1 VLWQTSR
8 LRIAD
13 LIYIKRW
20 LAAIAGFERYSM
32 TNLMSAKRQL
42 SGVAT
47 LISVDRRAQ
56 KPIYLQIYEA
66 FRTRIIHRELRPG
79 QLVPSTRQLAD
90 DLRVSRF
97 PVLNAY
103 AQLLAEGYF
112 ESRTGAGTFIAISLP
127 EEQGYQN
134 HKTLVNP
141 ASGLRKI
148 AARASTL
155 PRYVSPSWTEGL
167 GPFQVGH
174 PELEAFS
181 LKIWSKLVAR
191 HSRNM
196 RPSDLQYGDAMG
208 SETLRGVVAMY
219 LRTSRAVLCEA
230 DQIMIVSGSQQA
242 LDITA
247 RVLLDPGAPVWVE
260 EPGYWLV
267 HHVLKAAGC
276 RAVPVTVDPEG
287 LDVSAGIKLSPE
299 ARAAFVAPS
308 HQYPLG
314 VTMSA
319 TRRFQLLEWA
329 QNAGSWIV
337 EDDYDSEYRYESPPI
352 SSLQGLDT
360 NSRVI
365 YIGTFSKVLFPS
377 LRLGYIVIPSDL
389 VDRFA
394 AVRQSMDLCPSPFNQ
409 AVLTEFIREGHFA
422 RHIRKMRQVYRE
434 RRRVLAQE
442 IEREL
447 YPSCTIIGGEAG
459 MHLTILINDEIR
471 DSEIAAKAAE
481 RKLWLS
487 ALSLSYVGNAAR
499 QGFVL
504 GFGNT
509 RASEIPSAVRLLKKL
524 LKA

>member
-1 VLWQTSR
+1 MKPLKS
-8 LRIAD
+8 
-13 LIYIKRW
+13 
-20 LAAIAGFERYSM
+20 
-32 TNLMSAKRQL
+32 QL
-42 SGVAT
+42 GGVAI
-47 LISVDRRAQ
+47 LISIDRRAQ
-56 KPIYLQIYEA
+56 QPIYKQIYEA
-66 FRTRIIHRELRPG
+66 FRTRIVQRELRPG
-79 QLVPSTRQLAD
+79 QLVPSTRELARE
-90 DLRVSRF
+90 LRVSRF

-112 ESRTGAGTFIAISLP
+112 ESRVGAGTFIASSLP
-127 EEQGYQN
+127 GEPLPQTRQ
-134 HKTLVNP
+134 TVVNP
-141 ASGLRKI
+141 APELRTI
-148 AARASTL
+148 SAAASTL
-155 PRYVSPSWTEGL
+155 PEYVGPSWTEGL

-174 PELEAFS
+174 PELEAFP
-181 LKIWSKLVAR
+181 LQTWSKLVAR
-191 HSRNM
+191 YSRNM
-196 RPSDLQYGDAMG
+196 RRSDLQYGDAMG
-208 SETLRGVVAMY
+208 SRGLRDAIGLY
-219 LRTSRAVLCEA
+219 LRTSRGVRCEA

-242 LDITA
+242 LDITT
-247 RVLLDPGAPVWVE
+247 RVLLDSGTLAWVE

-276 RAVPVTVDPEG
+276 RAVPVPVDLEG
-287 LDVSAGIKLSPE
+287 LDVSSGMELGPN

-329 QNAGSWIV
+329 QNAGSWII
-337 EDDYDSEYRYESPPI
+337 EDDYDSEYRYESQPI

-377 LRLGYIVIPSDL
+377 LRLGYIVIPPDL
-389 VDRFA
+389 INRFA
-394 AVRQSMDLCPSPFNQ
+394 AFRQSMDLCPPPINQ

-422 RHIRKMRQVYRE
+422 RHIRKMRQVYGE
-434 RRRVLAQE
+434 RHRVLVKE

-447 YPSCTIIGGEAG
+447 YPSCTIVGGEAG
-459 MHLTILINDEIR
+459 MHLTILISGSIL
-471 DSEIAAKAAE
+471 DSEIAARATE
-481 RKLWLS
+481 RKLRLS
-487 ALSLSYVGNAAR
+487 ALSLSYVGDTPR

-509 RASEIPSAVRLLKKL
+509 RVSQIPGAVRLLKKL